1 MNACVLH
8 AFSIGLKLKPFTT
21 DRQARPIQTL
31 DHATL
36 SASRSRGTV
45 ENLVPRVFVGKQANS
60 QNYQPC
66 VIFQSRSISHFWRM
80 ARASGY
86 PKISAASRSR
96 VRKRLRITFLVSLGS
111 PCYRLTSTSDV
122 FSLPFA
128 YVIGVVRCSNC

>member
-21 DRQARPIQTL
+21 DRQAKANPNARSCDSQCL
-31 DHATL
+31 AE
-36 SASRSRGTV
+36 SRYCREPCPSCLCWKTS
-45 ENLVPRVFVGKQANS
+45 EQP
-60 QNYQPC
+60 NYQPC